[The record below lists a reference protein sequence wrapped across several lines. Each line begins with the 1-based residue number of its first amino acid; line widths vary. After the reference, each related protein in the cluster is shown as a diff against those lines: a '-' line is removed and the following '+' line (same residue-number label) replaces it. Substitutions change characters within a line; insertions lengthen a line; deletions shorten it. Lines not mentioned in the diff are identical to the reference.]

1 MSKMKKHEFE
11 AAIEE
16 GIKNM
21 NLSHRKELL
30 PYIFESLD
38 LKEYYEAF
46 EAAGYPLPKDYK
58 PLEPTP
64 LQIKPLGDVKAM
76 PRLVVI
82 DSLSEISSR
91 KQK

>member
-1 MSKMKKHEFE
+1 MHYKQF
-11 AAIEE
+11 IDLLY
-16 GIKNM
+16 
-21 NLSHRKELL
+21 LSGGNVPK
-30 PYIFESLD
+30 
-38 LKEYYEAF
+38 AF

-76 PRLVVI
+76 PKLVVI